1 MKTNKILNE
10 SKSKLAK
17 RLRPAKLAD
26 VSSESANAKHEG
38 PSKLLTGSR
47 GTPLGVMGRAPGLIR
62 VIGAREHNL
71 KNISVDIPK
80 ESLTVITGPSGS
92 GKSSLALDILYTEG
106 KRRYIESLSSY
117 ARQFLGLPKKPD
129 VDRIEGL
136 CPAIAIDQKTVGS
149 NPRSTVGTIT
159 EIYDYMRVLYAR
171 IGKLACPKCMSP
183 IVAELPDKIAALLTA
198 DFMGQ
203 SIILAAPIAMHK
215 KGEFVHELEKLFTA
229 GYYRFVIDGQR
240 YNFKRV
246 EEIYL
251 LKLKKTERHSIDVL
265 LDSCEVTAKEA
276 SRLQDAVE
284 RSFKLAQGVCKVIV
298 GENEHLYAESR
309 ICLKCSYSFP
319 EIEPR
324 LFSFNSPIG
333 ACRRCHG
340 LGVVYEMNQGS
351 YRSQTRAGMGFDDE
365 PTYDLMENEV
375 ICGACKGMR
384 LNEAALAIK
393 IGDKNIYELSDLAIK
408 NLAEFFQKLKL
419 DETEQTIVSR
429 LLQEIVSRISF
440 LCDVGL
446 AYLSLNRTARTLSG
460 GEGQR
465 IRLATQIGSALSGV
479 LYILDEPSIGL
490 HQRDNDRLIKTLYKL
505 RDLGNTVIVVEHDTD
520 TMLSSDY
527 IIDMGPAAGTFGG
540 SIMAVGTP
548 AQIAKNKLSLTGA
561 YLSGKRAIAV
571 PKTVRKPQGY
581 LTLKGASSHNLKN
594 LDVKFPLKVL
604 CGISGVSGSGKST
617 LIMQELVPTV
627 SKCFKKVPGILPEWM
642 KDLFA
647 GKEKLEGYECLDNM
661 VVIDQTP
668 IGRSSRSTP
677 ATYLGIF
684 DDIRAIFA
692 SMPESSIRG
701 YKVGR
706 FSFNVAEGRCSNCAG
721 EGIVTVSM
729 HFLADVSMIC
739 NVCKGSRY
747 NAQTL
752 EIQFKGKNIAQV
764 LDMTAQEAEKFFE
777 AHRTLNKKLK
787 LLCEVGLDYIKL
799 GQASTTLSG
808 GEAQRVKLASE
819 LAKRGTNTLY
829 ILDEPTTGL
838 HSSDIEKL
846 LAVLQNLVNKG
857 NSLIVIEHNMD
868 VLKTADYIIDLGPEG
883 GDEGG
888 MIVAQGT
895 PQEVA
900 KNPKSYTGAYLKG
913 VLGFSGF
920 KLRAER

>member
-1 MKTNKILNE
+1 MELDK
-10 SKSKLAK
+10 
-17 RLRPAKLAD
+17 
-26 VSSESANAKHEG
+26 KHWI
-38 PSKLLTGSR
+38 K
-47 GTPLGVMGRAPGLIR
+47 

-71 KNISVDIPK
+71 KNITVEIPK
-80 ESLTVITGPSGS
+80 DTLTVITGPSGS

-159 EIYDYMRVLYAR
+159 EIYDYLRVLFAR
-171 IGKLACPKCMSP
+171 VGSLWCPTCNIP
-183 IVAELPDKIAALLTA
+183 IVAEAPDKVAALLTA
-198 DFMGQ
+198 NFMGS
-203 SIILAAPIAMHK
+203 SIILAAPIAHYK
-215 KGEFVHELEKLFTA
+215 KGEFIHELEKLFAA
-229 GYYRFVIDGQR
+229 GYYRFIIDGER
-240 YNFKRV
+240 HTFRKSEDIRA
-246 EEIYL
+246 L
-251 LKLKKTERHSIDVL
+251 RLKKTERHSIDAL
-265 LDSCEVTAKEA
+265 LDTCEVTPEEV

-284 RSFKLAQGVCKVIV
+284 RAFKLAHGICKVIV
-298 GENEHLYAESR
+298 GDKEYLYAAER
-309 ICLKCSYSFP
+309 ICLRCTYSFP
-319 EIEPR
+319 EVEPR

-340 LGVVYEMNQGS
+340 LGAVYEISHREHHRAQGE
-351 YRSQTRAGMGFDDE
+351 DDSHQ
-365 PTYDLMENEV
+365 EV
-375 ICGACKGMR
+375 VESTLCSSCNGKR
-384 LNEAALAIK
+384 LNEAALAVT
-393 IGDKNIYELSDLAIK
+393 IGGKNIYDLGQMSVKA
-408 NLAEFFQKLKL
+408 LTEFFKQLTL
-419 DETEQTIVSR
+419 DEVQQTLAQR
-429 LLQEIVSRISF
+429 LLQEILSRLSF

-446 AYLSLNRTARTLSG
+446 VYLSLNRPARTLSG

-505 RDLGNTVIVVEHDTD
+505 RDLGNTVVVVEHDTE

-527 IIDMGPAAGTFGG
+527 IIDMGPAAGLWGG
-540 SIMAVGTP
+540 AVVAKGTP
-548 AQIAKNKLSLTGA
+548 KQIADNKESLTGA
-561 YLSGKRAIAV
+561 YLSGRLAIV
-571 PKTVRKPQGY
+571 PPAKVRKPQGF
-581 LTLKGASSHNLKN
+581 LTLRNVSTHNLKD
-594 LDVKFPLKVL
+594 LTVKFPLKVL

-617 LIMQELVPTV
+617 LIMQELVPVVT
-627 SKCFKKVPGILPEWM
+627 KCLKRVPGVLPEWM
-642 KDLFA
+642 KQIFVGQD
-647 GKEKLEGYECLDNM
+647 KLEGIDSLENM

-668 IGRSSRSTP
+668 IGRTSRSTP

-684 DDIRAIFA
+684 EDIRSLFA
-692 SMPESSIRG
+692 SLPESQIRG

-706 FSFNVAEGRCSNCAG
+706 FSFNVAEGRCSNCKG
-721 EGIVTVSM
+721 EGIVTISM

-747 NAQTL
+747 NTQTL
-752 EIQFKGKNIAQV
+752 EVAYKGNNIAQV
-764 LDMTAQEAEKFFE
+764 LDMTAAEALKFFE
-777 AHRTLNKKLK
+777 AHKSLYKKLK
-787 LLCEVGLDYIKL
+787 VLCDVGLDYIKL

-846 LAVLQNLVNKG
+846 LQVLQNLVNKG
-857 NSLIVIEHNMD
+857 NSLIVIEHNID

-900 KNPKSYTGAYLKG
+900 RSSKSHTGYYLKKALA
-913 VLGFSGF
+913 V
-920 KLRAER
+920 